1 MLNAKGNIK
10 VNGWFLINLCE
21 PVKLQA
27 KNQNQTR
34 SANWTEAT
42 KTARNRLF
50 VSRLLFT
57 YSHDWLRERQVTKDK
72 QKNFAV
78 KCPWSNHFYRDGA
91 RIFIKHWDYVVVNVV
106 RGHAL
111 LQNLPFY
118 LLRLLCTAIALR
130 VRFIGVFFC
139 LFYLF
144 SANPAKTFQIIVSF
158 YRRR

>member
-34 SANWTEAT
+34 SANWTEVS
-42 KTARNRLF
+42 KSARNRLF

-78 KCPWSNHFYRDGA
+78 KCP
-91 RIFIKHWDYVVVNVV
+91 
-106 RGHAL
+106 
-111 LQNLPFY
+111 
-118 LLRLLCTAIALR
+118 
-130 VRFIGVFFC
+130 
-139 LFYLF
+139 
-144 SANPAKTFQIIVSF
+144 
-158 YRRR
+158 